1 MIDLAEMADRYEAVG
16 ERIAAAAGRAG
27 RDPAAITLVAVTKT
41 WPSAL
46 IVSAYQVGMRHF
58 GENRVEELV
67 AKRPAVAVEIGD
79 SATPTWHMI
88 GTVQSRKTAGVADQ
102 ADIFHALDRE
112 KIATRLSRRLQENG
126 RQLPVFIEVN
136 MSGEDSKS
144 GLDCT
149 NWEEDATQ
157 REQLRTVIQKV
168 AALPGLSPSGLMT
181 MAPWHVPEDE
191 IRSVFRRTRQLDA
204 WLRAGDLPDSWA
216 WLSMGM
222 TDDFEIAIEEGAT
235 HVRIGRALF
244 GERHQ

>member
-1 MIDLAEMADRYEAVG
+1 MIDRAEMTDRYAAVG
-16 ERIAAAAGRAG
+16 ERIAAAAGRAN
-27 RDPAAITLVAVTKT
+27 RDPASITLVAVTKT

-67 AKRPAVAVEIGD
+67 EKRPAVAAALGD
-79 SATPTWHMI
+79 SAVPTWHMI
-88 GTVQSRKTAGVADQ
+88 GTVQSRKTAGVADH
-102 ADIFHALDRE
+102 ADVFHALDRE
-112 KIATRLSRRLQENG
+112 KIVIRLSRRLQENS

-136 MSGEDSKS
+136 MSGETSKG

-157 REQLRTVIQKV
+157 RQQLRTVIEQV
-168 AALPGLSPSGLMT
+168 AALPGLQPSGLMT
-181 MAPWHVPEDE
+181 MAPWHVAEDE
-191 IRSVFRRTRQLDA
+191 IRSVFRRTSQLDA
-204 WLRAGDLPDSWA
+204 WLRTGDLPDSWA

-244 GERHQ
+244 GERQQ